1 MKARPAAQLAAA
13 GALLALPFGL
23 TDFWIF
29 IAVEVLAFALY
40 AVSFNVLLGYGGM
53 LSFGH
58 AAFLGVGGYTAALV
72 IKQSGLPAVLAFA
85 CLPFTAMFAAAA
97 AALVIGFFSVRRT
110 GIYFAMLTFA
120 FQMLLYTV
128 ALKATPLTGG
138 DDGLTGLKPPGLLA
152 QPLYYYYFALAMTCV
167 SLYVLYRI
175 VSSPFG
181 YALRALRANALR
193 VQYLGVNVRA
203 HRLAAFVMSGAFA
216 GLAGAIFALSNGNVF
231 PGWLDWT
238 ASATPVVMAVLG
250 GTASFLGPAVGAA
263 VYVVLEVLIS
273 GRTEYWL
280 LAMGIIIVIIVLLM
294 PEGLT
299 GLWRLGMVR
308 RRVNANAAV
317 APLPTQGTT

>member
-1 MKARPAAQLAAA
+1 MKARLVAQLAAA
-13 GALLALPFGL
+13 AALLALPFGL

-29 IAVEVLAFALY
+29 IAIEVLAFALY

-72 IKQSGLPAVLAFA
+72 IKQSGLPAALAFA
-85 CLPFTAMFAAAA
+85 CLPLAAIFASAA

-181 YALRALRANALR
+181 YALRALRTNALR

-203 HRLAAFVMSGAFA
+203 HRLAAFVVSGAFA

-250 GTASFLGPAVGAA
+250 GTASFLGPALGAA

-280 LAMGIIIVIIVLLM
+280 LAMGIIIVILVLLM

-299 GLWRLGMVR
+299 GLWRLGIVR
-308 RRVNANAAV
+308 RSVNAAV
-317 APLPTQGTT
+317 APLPTREAT